1 MGYGREI
8 RIYNLVNGNL
18 KYYSMLKVPC
28 AQVGFMKF
36 NIVVVYDKENNLLI
50 FHESA
55 MQKYAKS
62 TDINS
67 SV

>member
-1 MGYGREI
+1 
-8 RIYNLVNGNL
+8 
-18 KYYSMLKVPC
+18 MLKVPC

-67 SV
+67 SVQGVLNNSNKNIEAFIIHTS